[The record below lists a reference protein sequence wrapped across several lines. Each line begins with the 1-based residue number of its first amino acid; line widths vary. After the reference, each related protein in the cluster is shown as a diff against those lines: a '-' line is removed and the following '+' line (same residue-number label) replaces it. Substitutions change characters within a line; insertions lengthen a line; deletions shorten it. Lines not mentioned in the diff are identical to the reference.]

1 MNVSLIDN
9 IFTINGEF
17 SKSKFELEK
26 VPAAGDLILH
36 FAAHC
41 SAEVSSACIDL
52 KEIETIVS
60 IFDDVFIDAYIV
72 NNNGRLIYLNDLKHY
87 INDNDLREDQL
98 IDLLNLD
105 F

>member
-1 MNVSLIDN
+1 MNVFLIDS
-9 IFTINGEF
+9 IFTVCGAI
-17 SKSKFELEK
+17 SKEHHDLEK
-26 VPAAGDLILH
+26 KPAAGDLILH

-41 SAEVSSACIDL
+41 SAEISSACFEL
-52 KEIETIVS
+52 KEIETLVS

-87 INDNDLREDQL
+87 INDNDLQDENL
-98 IDLLNLD
+98 SDLLNLD